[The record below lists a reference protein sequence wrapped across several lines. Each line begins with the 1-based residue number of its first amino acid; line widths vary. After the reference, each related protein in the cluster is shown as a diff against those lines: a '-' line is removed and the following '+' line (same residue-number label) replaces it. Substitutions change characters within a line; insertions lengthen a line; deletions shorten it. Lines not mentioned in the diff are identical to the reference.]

1 MGRLLLATVA
11 ALFGAFVGAAVLAM
25 ALGILA
31 TKLGGTFEGSAAM
44 GGATVGGIGGAAI
57 GFGLSLWLVL
67 RQGGRHGAVAFA
79 WIAMTALVVAAMIA
93 FIALS
98 Y

>member
-1 MGRLLLATVA
+1 MV
-11 ALFGAFVGAAVLAM
+11 
-25 ALGILA
+25 LGIA
-31 TKLGGTFEGSAAM
+31 FTAIWGTFEGAAAM
-44 GGATVGGIGGAAI
+44 GGATAGGIGGAAI

-79 WIAMTALVVAAMIA
+79 WIAMTALAMAAL
-93 FIALS
+93 IALVLQS

>member
-1 MGRLLLATVA
+1 MAGVL
-11 ALFGAFVGAAVLAM
+11 GAFVGAAVLAM
-25 ALGILA
+25 ALGVLA

-44 GGATVGGIGGAAI
+44 GGATVGGIGGGATGVA
-57 GFGLSLWLVL
+57 LSLWLVL

-79 WIAMTALVVAAMIA
+79 WIAMTALAMAAMIA
-93 FIALS
+93 LLLLS

>member
-1 MGRLLLATVA
+1 MAGVL
-11 ALFGAFVGAAVLAM
+11 GAFVGAAVMAM
-25 ALGILA
+25 ALGVLA

-57 GFGLSLWLVL
+57 GFALSLWLVL

-79 WIAMTALVVAAMIA
+79 WIAMTALAMAAMIA
-93 FIALS
+93 LLLLS

>member
-1 MGRLLLATVA
+1 MAGVL
-11 ALFGAFVGAAVLAM
+11 GAFVGAAVLAM
-25 ALGILA
+25 ALGVLA
-31 TKLGGTFEGSAAM
+31 TKLGSTFEGSAAM
-44 GGATVGGIGGAAI
+44 GGATVGGVGGAAI
-57 GFGLSLWLVL
+57 GFALSLWLVL

-79 WIAMTALVVAAMIA
+79 WIAMTALAVAAMIA